1 MVDAFSD
8 LHDLDRPAVVVDTF
22 FSFIEKSKHGDHV
35 RRCVRLSIHMAPVE
49 WVEKGL
55 VAGWRVELWTETLI
69 RDSSM
74 RSDIPPT
81 PSLNH

>member
-22 FSFIEKSKHGDHV
+22 LSIVEKSKHDNHV
-35 RRCVRLSIHMAPVE
+35 RRYVRLSIHSRPE